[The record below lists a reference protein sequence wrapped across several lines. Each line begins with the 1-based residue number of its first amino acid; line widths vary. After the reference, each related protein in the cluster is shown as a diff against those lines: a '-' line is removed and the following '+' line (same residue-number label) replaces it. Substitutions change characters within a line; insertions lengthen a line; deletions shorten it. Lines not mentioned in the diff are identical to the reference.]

1 MTWKCIFK
9 IIIDLAP
16 VASALISV
24 LIYRRTVTREK
35 KINTMRAF
43 SKIRMKYPN
52 MSPYAEN
59 SICDRRRREYL
70 KEMEFFCTGVNSKI
84 YDIQIVKKM
93 SRSYLIDQYF
103 KYLRKYVNNIRS
115 TQPNAYSEYV
125 KVINKLLLKGDLL

>member
-1 MTWKCIFK
+1 MKCILK
-9 IIIDLAP
+9 IVKDLAP
-16 VASALISV
+16 VAAALISV
-24 LIYRRTVTREK
+24 LVYRHTVTRER
-35 KINTMRAF
+35 KINTMKAF

-59 SICDRRRREYL
+59 KVCDSIRKHYL

-84 YDIQIVKKM
+84 YDIRIVKKM

-115 TQPNAYSEYV
+115 TQPNAYSEYL
-125 KVINKLLLKGDLL
+125 KVINKLLLKGDLI